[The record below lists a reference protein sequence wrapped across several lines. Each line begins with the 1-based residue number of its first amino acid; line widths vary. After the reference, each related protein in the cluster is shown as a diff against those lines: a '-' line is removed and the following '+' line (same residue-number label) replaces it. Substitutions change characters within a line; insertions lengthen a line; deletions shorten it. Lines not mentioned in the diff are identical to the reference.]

1 MPSRAPT
8 LYLHEEIMLLALR
21 DEKGTVEF
29 GSQYA
34 YSLGGAILAE
44 LLQSGRIAVEDGKK
58 KRVDLRSDKRLGDP
72 VIDECLG
79 KIAAAGRRASIQTWL
94 QRFAQLKKL
103 HHRVAE
109 RLCERGILR
118 ADRDKVLLIFNRTVY
133 PEINPQPERRMIE
146 RMRKAIFN
154 DGPRVDARTGILIS
168 LAKGANLLGIP
179 FDKKELKRRK
189 KRIEQITNGELM
201 GKAAAEAIEAAQA
214 AVMVA
219 CIIPAVIVPTI
230 SS

>member
-1 MPSRAPT
+1 
-8 LYLHEEIMLLALR
+8 MLLALR

-44 LLQSGRIAVEDGKK
+44 LLQSGRITVEDGKK
-58 KRVDLRSDKRLGDP
+58 KLVDLRSAKRLGDP

-118 ADRDKVLLIFNRTVY
+118 ADREKVLLIFNRTVY

-189 KRIEQITNGELM
+189 KRIEQITNGELL
-201 GKAAAEAIEAAQA
+201 GKAAAEAIEAAQV

-219 CIIPAVIVPTI
+219 CIMPAMIAPTI